1 MRDFTMKYE
10 TEVTAKVDV
19 DIWVIDQ
26 NGNDLTIGR
35 VQRGSEPT
43 QLEVSVDVPELGDK
57 NFSVCD
63 EDGNAY
69 DITDIST
76 PMSSEVDILID
87 VPQLENMNFLIKDQ
101 DGNVYDVK
109 HISPFSDGTT
119 TSTIEIEVPDKAYQY
134 ETAVKLLD
142 KDGNALMEGGE
153 AEISIG
159 NPHTDQNPMEITL
172 SEKAYKQIY
181 AKMRKQI
188 IQEVIENLFNENE
201 AI

>member
-1 MRDFTMKYE
+1 MRDFKMKYE
-10 TEVTAKVDV
+10 TEVTANV

-35 VQRGSEPT
+35 IQRGSEPS
-43 QLEVSVDVPELGDK
+43 QLEVSVDVPQLGDK
-57 NFSVCD
+57 DFNVCD

-69 DITDIST
+69 DITDISM
-76 PMSSEVDILID
+76 PMSSVVDIVID
-87 VPQLENMNFLIKDQ
+87 
-101 DGNVYDVK
+101 
-109 HISPFSDGTT
+109 
-119 TSTIEIEVPDKAYQY
+119 VPDKAYQY

-159 NPHTDQNPMEITL
+159 NSHTDQNPMEITL

-188 IQEVIENLFNENE
+188 IQEVIENLFNEQEDMHAEN
-201 AI
+201 I